1 MPYNHK
7 EIEKKWQKYW
17 EENKTFKTP
26 NPGDKDFDETKP
38 KYYVLDMFP
47 YPSWAW
53 LHVGHPEGYTAN
65 DIIARYYHAKGYNV
79 LHPMGWDAF
88 GLPAENYA
96 IKTWTHPEIT
106 TKKNID
112 NFRKQIKSLWFS
124 YDWDREISTTDPKY
138 YKWTQ
143 WIFLKMF
150 ENGLAYE
157 QDLPINYCPSCKT
170 GLANEEVLK
179 DWTCERCGTKVIKK
193 PIRQWVLAITKYAD
207 RLAKDVDKLD
217 WPEGIKEM
225 QKNWIWRSEGTE
237 FKMYVWKSNED
248 ENWTYSNFF
257 LTEQEYSKLKDKLLS
272 DERVKF
278 IVEKEIDW
286 EKKYEWLVELSW
298 TQDEKEFLKNK
309 EIFEKE
315 YGISLM
321 SPANVKSLS
330 YTLYGNPKI
339 KEKRRIL
346 KDILPKIQVYTTR
359 IDTVFGMSYAVVAPD
374 HKEVE
379 KFIQSE
385 QKQVCEKYIEEA
397 KNKSDLDRTADNKE
411 KTWVFT
417 GSYVIN
423 PYNQEKV
430 PLWIA
435 DYVLWHYGTGAV
447 MAVPAHDE
455 RDYAFA
461 KKYNLP
467 IKQVIAPKDG
477 SDVELPFTEYWILI
491 NSWDFSGL
499 TSEQAKEELTKYA
512 QEKGF
517 WQKKVNYKLRDWIF
531 SRQRYWWEPIPLIH
545 ISEEDFEKLP
555 KISSLQDVKD
565 KNKVYVLVRKPKE
578 NEKKWPLALTKDGKI
593 QELVVNWKVFSKV
606 YQGLYDKIVVD
617 WNLPLTLPEVEKY
630 EPAGDWQWPLARIE
644 DWVNVKLWDNLIWK
658 RETNTMPQWA
668 WSCWYY
674 LRFMDPHNDDY
685 LVAPEVEK
693 YRRQVDSYVGWAEH
707 AVLHLLYA
715 RFWHKFLYDIGVVS
729 EDEPFKRLRNQGL
742 ILAYAF
748 QRKNGWLVPTDMV
761 EEKDGKYY
769 HKETGEELEKVIAKM
784 SKSLKN
790 VVNPDDIIEEYGAD
804 SLRLYEMYMA
814 DFKDSAPW
822 DPKWIVWV
830 RRFLDKVARYF
841 IDQEPRIA
849 KDDQEAMRLL
859 HKTIKKVSEDIE
871 NYKFNTAIAALMIL
885 LNYWIPKEEKLAK
898 IWKETFIKLLHPFAP
913 HLAEEIWYLRSEEL
927 GLRSEEGEEVW
938 RDKKCDKIDNNY
950 KSIFFEKWPE
960 YDESLAKDDM
970 VTIAIQVM
978 WKLRWNLEVPADA
991 SKDEVLQKA
1000 KEAPSVKK
1008 WLEGK
1013 QIVKEIYVPGK
1024 IVNFVVK

>member
-1 MPYNHK
+1 MWYDHK
-7 EIEKKWQKYW
+7 KIENKWQKYW
-17 EENKTFKTP
+17 DEKKTFKTP
-26 NPGDKDFDETKP
+26 NPGDKDFDKSKP

-47 YPSWAW
+47 YPSGAG
-53 LHVGHPEGYTAN
+53 LHVGHPEWYTAN
-65 DIIARYYHAKGYNV
+65 DIIARYYHAKWYNV

-150 ENGLAYE
+150 EHGLAYE

-170 GLANEEVLK
+170 WLANEEVLK
-179 DWTCERCGTKVIKK
+179 DGTCERCGTKVIKK

-217 WPEGIKEM
+217 WPEWIKEM
-225 QKNWIWRSEGTE
+225 QKNWIWRSEWTE
-237 FKMYVWKSNED
+237 FKMDVINEK
-248 ENWTYSNFF
+248 W
-257 LTEQEYSKLKDKLLS
+257 DKLW
-272 DERVKF
+272 
-278 IVEKEIDW
+278 EI
-286 EKKYEWLVELSW
+286 Y
-298 TQDEKEFLKNK
+298 
-309 EIFEKE
+309 
-315 YGISLM
+315 
-321 SPANVKSLS
+321 
-330 YTLYGNPKI
+330 
-339 KEKRRIL
+339 
-346 KDILPKIQVYTTR
+346 VYTTR
-359 IDTVFGMSYAVVAPD
+359 IDTVFGMSYAVIAPD
-374 HKEVE
+374 HKDVR
-379 KFIQSE
+379 KFITE
-385 QKQVCEKYIEEA
+385 DQKESCEEYIQETV
-397 KNKSDLDRTADNKE
+397 NKSDLDRTADNKE
-411 KTWVFT
+411 KTWVWT

-423 PYNQEKV
+423 PYNWEKV

-435 DYVLWHYGTGAV
+435 DYVLGHYGTWAV

-455 RDYAFA
+455 RDFAFA

-467 IKQVIAPKDG
+467 IKQVIVPEDNKE
-477 SDVELPFTEYWILI
+477 VELPFTEYWILI
-491 NSWDFSGL
+491 NSWEFSGL
-499 TSEQAKEELTKYA
+499 TSQQAKEKLTEYA
-512 QEKGF
+512 EKKWF
-517 WQKKVNYKLRDWIF
+517 WHKKVNYKLRDWIF

-545 ISEEDFEKLP
+545 ISEEDFSKLP
-555 KISSLQDVKD
+555 RIKSLNEVKD
-565 KNKVYVLVRKPKE
+565 NNLVYVLVRKANE
-578 NEKKWPLALTKDGKI
+578 DEKKWPLALTENWEI
-593 QELVVNWKVFSKV
+593 QELVVDWKIFSKV
-606 YQGLYDKIVVD
+606 YQWLYWKIVID

-630 EPAGDWQWPLARIE
+630 EPAWDGQGPLARIE

-674 LRFMDPHNDDY
+674 LRFMDPHNDEF

-693 YRRQVDSYVGWAEH
+693 YRRQVDSYVWGAEH

-729 EDEPFKRLRNQGL
+729 EDEPFKRLRNQWL

-748 QRKNGWLVPTDMV
+748 QRKNWWLVPTDMV

-804 SLRLYEMYMA
+804 ALRLYEMYMA

-841 IDQEPRIA
+841 IEWEQKIA

-859 HKTIKKVSEDIE
+859 HKTIKKVSQDIE

-885 LNYWIPKEEKLAK
+885 LNYWIPKDEKLAK
-898 IWKETFIKLLHPFAP
+898 QWKEVFVKLLHPFAP
-913 HLAEEIWYLRSEEL
+913 HIAEEIYQNYLNIEN
-927 GLRSEEGEEVW
+927 
-938 RDKKCDKIDNNY
+938 KKD
-950 KSIFFEKWPE
+950 SIFFESWPE
-960 YDESLAKDDM
+960 YDESLAKDEM
-970 VTIAIQVM
+970 VNIAIQVM
-978 WKLRWNLEVPADA
+978 WKLRWNIQVPVDA
-991 SKDEVLQKA
+991 TKEEILQKA
-1000 KEAPSVKK
+1000 KEVPSVKK
-1008 WLEGK
+1008 WLDWK
-1013 QIVKEIYVPGK
+1013 QIIKEIYVPWK
-1024 IVNFVVK
+1024 IVNFVVR